1 MDTQELY
8 ATAFGS
14 LLVLLLGWQIAKVG
28 DAFWRRSVRFIR
40 KNLLQTLLVTR
51 RAGSSDY
58 TVGVG
63 VAIALLLVGNIV
75 AVCLGFESLHGL
87 SARLRAV
94 FHVNLVPLYMGT
106 RAPFFADMITSIHL
120 CRESTCAGTLLLESA
135 LYLLLTPHVAGHTSL
150 AFLLSFAYKPDC
162 VPGRRSLR

>member
-28 DAFWRRSVRFIR
+28 DAFWRRSVQFIR

-75 AVCLGFESLHGL
+75 AVCFGVESLQGL
-87 SARLRAV
+87 IERVRAV
-94 FHVNLVPLYMGT
+94 FHVNLVPLYMGA
-106 RAPFFADMITSIHL
+106 RAPFFADMIFGLTLRQHGLGHRALGWICL
-120 CRESTCAGTLLLESA
+120 LEGLGYTLL
-135 LYLLLTPHVAGHTSL
+135 SL
-150 AFLLSFAYKPDC
+150 ASEQWTIRSYSFG
-162 VPGRRSLR
+162 VR

>member
-28 DAFWRRSVRFIR
+28 DAFWRRSVQFIR

-75 AVCLGFESLHGL
+75 AVCLGVESLQGL
-87 SARLRAV
+87 TERVRAV

-106 RAPFFADMITSIHL
+106 RAPFFADMIFGLTLRQHGLVHRALGWICL
-120 CRESTCAGTLLLESA
+120 LEGLGYTLL
-135 LYLLLTPHVAGHTSL
+135 SL
-150 AFLLSFAYKPDC
+150 ASEQWTVRSYSFG
-162 VPGRRSLR
+162 VR

>member
-28 DAFWRRSVRFIR
+28 DVFWRGSVQFIR

-58 TVGVG
+58 TVGIG
-63 VAIALLLVGNIV
+63 VAIVLLLVGNIV
-75 AVCLGFESLHGL
+75 ALCLGVEGIHGL
-87 SARLRAV
+87 RERLRAV
-94 FHVNLVPLYMGT
+94 FHVNLVPLYAGT
-106 RAPFFADMITSIHL
+106 RTPFFANMIFGLNLRQHGLMHCSL
-120 CRESTCAGTLLLESA
+120 GWVCLVEGLGYTLL
-135 LYLLLTPHVAGHTSL
+135 SL
-150 AFLLSFAYKPDC
+150 ASEQWTI
-162 VPGRRSLR
+162 RSYNFGVQ

>member
-28 DAFWRRSVRFIR
+28 DAFWRRSVQFIR

-51 RAGSSDY
+51 RAGSSNY

-75 AVCLGFESLHGL
+75 AVCLGVESLHGL
-87 SARLRAV
+87 AERVRAV
-94 FHVNLVPLYMGT
+94 FHVNLVPLYVGT
-106 RAPFFADMITSIHL
+106 RAPFFANMILGLNLRQHGLMHRSLGWICL
-120 CRESTCAGTLLLESA
+120 VEGLGYTLL
-135 LYLLLTPHVAGHTSL
+135 SL
-150 AFLLSFAYKPDC
+150 ASEQWT
-162 VPGRRSLR
+162 VRSYNFGVK

>member
-14 LLVLLLGWQIAKVG
+14 LLFLLLGWQIAKVG
-28 DAFWRRSVRFIR
+28 DAFWRRGVQFIR

-51 RAGSSDY
+51 RAGSTDY

-63 VAIALLLVGNIV
+63 VAIALLFVGNIV
-75 AVCLGFESLHGL
+75 AVCLSVESLQGL
-87 SARLRAV
+87 TERVRAV

-106 RAPFFADMITSIHL
+106 RAPFFADMIFGL
-120 CRESTCAGTLLLESA
+120 TLRQHGLVHRGLGWICLLEG
-135 LYLLLTPHVAGHTSL
+135 LGYNLLSL
-150 AFLLSFAYKPDC
+150 ASEQWTVRSYSFG
-162 VPGRRSLR
+162 VR